1 MSLAFARFDLQSW
14 LPRPQTLLPLAFIAV
29 VGIVLPVPGM
39 AIAASAIVTMLLVS
53 APFLGD
59 ERGRLDTLYGVLPVS
74 RRSIVVGRMLAILVL
89 FVIAAAVAN
98 ATTLVVAAVRGG
110 SPDPQLLLIANAAA
124 FALVGLAVS
133 LQLPVLFRIGYS
145 RGRLMAYAPAL
156 VIAGLAW
163 LGQELG
169 LLTSD
174 APAPAPV
181 AVLAGIGFALGVL
194 GVVVGTAVAVRQYEG
209 RELR

>member
-1 MSLAFARFDLQSW
+1 MSFAFARFDLQSW
-14 LPRPQTLLPLAFIAV
+14 LPRTQTLLPLAFIAV

-39 AIAASAIVTMLLVS
+39 AIVASAIVTMLLVS

-59 ERGRLDTLYGVLPVS
+59 ERGRLDTLYGVLPIS
-74 RRSIVVGRMLAILVL
+74 RRSIVVGRTLAILVL
-89 FVIAAAVAN
+89 FVIAAGIAN
-98 ATTLVVAAVRGG
+98 ATTLIVAAVRGG
-110 SPDPQLLLIANAAA
+110 SPDPQLLLIVNAAA
-124 FALVGLAVS
+124 FALVGLSAC
-133 LQLPVLFRIGYS
+133 LQLPVLFRVGYS

-169 LLTSD
+169 LLSSNT
-174 APAPAPV
+174 AAPAPV
-181 AVLAGIGFALGVL
+181 PVLAGLGFAIGVL
-194 GVVVGTAVAVRQYEG
+194 GVVVGTLLAVRQYEG

>member
-14 LPRPQTLLPLAFIAV
+14 LPRTQTLLPLAFIAV

-98 ATTLVVAAVRGG
+98 ATTLIVAAVHGG

-181 AVLAGIGFALGVL
+181 AVLVGIGFALGVL

>member
-14 LPRPQTLLPLAFIAV
+14 LPRTQTLLPLAFIAV

-156 VIAGLAW
+156 VIAGLVW

>member
-14 LPRPQTLLPLAFIAV
+14 LPRTQTLLPLAFIAV

-124 FALVGLAVS
+124 FALVGLAVG

>member
-14 LPRPQTLLPLAFIAV
+14 LPRTQTLLPLAFIAA
-29 VGIVLPVPGM
+29 VGVVLPVPGM

-74 RRSIVVGRMLAILVL
+74 RRSIVVGRTLAILLL
-89 FVIAAAVAN
+89 FVIAAAIAN
-98 ATTLVVAAVRGG
+98 ATTLIVSAVRGG
-110 SPDPQLLLIANAAA
+110 SPDPQLLLVANAAA

-174 APAPAPV
+174 AAAPAPIP
-181 AVLAGIGFALGVL
+181 VLAGIGFAVGALGI
-194 GVVVGTAVAVRQYEG
+194 VVGALLAVRQYEG

>member
-14 LPRPQTLLPLAFIAV
+14 LPRTQTLLPLAFIAV

-98 ATTLVVAAVRGG
+98 ATTLVMAAVRGG

>member
-14 LPRPQTLLPLAFIAV
+14 LPRTQTLLPLAFIAV

-174 APAPAPV
+174 ASAPAPV